1 MQPGDEE
8 IGYGLLLSILF
19 YIIQTLEISIK
30 IR

>member
-8 IGYGLLLSILF
+8 IEYSLLLSILF
-19 YIIQTLEISIK
+19 HIIQTLEISIK